1 MTTNN
6 LLNYFLIH
14 LNGLKEKTRTRKTK
28 SFAYLCMTFACFM
41 ITSNAT
47 GQVTIGSNVSPEGG
61 SILDLKEF
69 AAKSQNQTSDKGV
82 VLPRVLLTNKNELYP
97 MYWNTSTSSEQT
109 EYTNNKAELKKKHV
123 GMTVFNLTNTG
134 DFVIGVHIWTGTEW
148 RKIDD
153 SPVIQPQITSLICSS
168 SQMTPNTY
176 TANVPF
182 EGILKVPYLGGN
194 GGSYSGTAATS
205 IDNGLSIERI
215 GGKLAYGGGEVMY
228 RIFGTPI
235 ASSPTAA
242 TIPSIDFL
250 GQTCSNIKIG
260 DGMIGINLKNLT
272 SDITIST
279 AYNSVNGDYSQ
290 ANQLPFGDITINE
303 SGSYAFSLRLY
314 GRIGTNTQNRLP
326 FYIYL
331 QKNDKSTLIDA
342 AEIDVVVLGL
352 PTNQQDY
359 SYSVTLGGTFDAGDK
374 VIISML
380 RPDLSNWTLRQGLSS
395 TSAIRTSLIYWKL

>member
-14 LNGLKEKTRTRKTK
+14 LNGLKEKTKTRKTK
-28 SFAYLCMTFACFM
+28 SFAYLCMTFACFI

-47 GQVTIGSNVSPEGG
+47 AQVTIGSNVSPEGG
-61 SILDLKEF
+61 SVLDIKEF
-69 AAKSQNQTSDKGV
+69 IPKGNNQTSEKGV

-97 MYWNTSTSSEQT
+97 MYWNTAAGSEVA
-109 EYTNNKAELKKKHV
+109 EYTSNKADLKRTHV
-123 GMTVFNLTNTG
+123 GMTVFNVTNTG
-134 DFVIGVHIWTGTEW
+134 DFVSGVHTWTGTEW

-153 SPVIQPQITSLICSS
+153 SPVIQPQITSLICSG

-176 TANVPF
+176 TASVPF

-194 GGSYSGTAATS
+194 GGSYSGTAAES
-205 IDNGLSIERI
+205 IGNGLSMERI

-235 ASSPTAA
+235 ESSQTAT

-250 GQTCSNIKIG
+250 GQSCSSIKIG

-272 SDITIST
+272 SDVTIST
-279 AYNSVNGDYSQ
+279 AYNSVNGDPSL
-290 ANQLPFGDITINE
+290 ADQLPFGDITITE

-314 GRIGTNTQNRLP
+314 GRIGTTSQNRLP

-331 QKNDKSTLIDA
+331 QKNNKSTLIDA

>member
-14 LNGLKEKTRTRKTK
+14 PNGLKEKTKTK
-28 SFAYLCMTFACFM
+28 KTKNLAYLYIAFACFI

-47 GQVTIGSNVSPEGG
+47 AQVTIGSNVSPEGG
-61 SILDLKEF
+61 SVLDIKEF
-69 AAKSQNQTSDKGV
+69 TPKSENQTSDKGV

-97 MYWNTSTSSEQT
+97 MYWNISTNSEVA
-109 EYTNNKAELKKKHV
+109 EYTSNKADLKRTHV
-123 GMTVFNLTNTG
+123 GMTVFNVTNTG
-134 DFVIGVHIWTGTEW
+134 DFVSGVHTWTGTEW

-153 SPVIQPQITSLICSS
+153 SPVIQPQITSLICSG

-176 TANVPF
+176 TPSVPF

-194 GGSYSGTAATS
+194 GGSYSGTAAAS
-205 IDNGLSIERI
+205 IGNGLSMERI

-228 RIFGTPI
+228 RIFGIPSV
-235 ASSPTAA
+235 SSPTAT

-250 GQTCSNIKIG
+250 GQSCSSIKIG

-272 SDITIST
+272 SDVTIST
-279 AYNSVNGDYSQ
+279 TYNSVSGDHSQ
-290 ANQLPFGDITINE
+290 ANQLPFGDITITE

-314 GRIGTNTQNRLP
+314 GRIGTTSQNRLP

-331 QKNDKSTLIDA
+331 QKNNKSTLIDA

-352 PTNQQDY
+352 PSNQQDY

>member
-14 LNGLKEKTRTRKTK
+14 LNGLKEKTKTRKTK
-28 SFAYLCMTFACFM
+28 SFAYLCIAFACFM

-47 GQVTIGSNVSPEGG
+47 AQVTIGSNVSPEGG
-61 SILDLKEF
+61 SVLDIKEF
-69 AAKSQNQTSDKGV
+69 IPKGDNQTSDKGV

-97 MYWNTSTSSEQT
+97 MYWNTSAGSEVA
-109 EYTNNKAELKKKHV
+109 EYTNNKADLKRTHV
-123 GMTVFNLTNTG
+123 GMTVFNVTNTG
-134 DFVIGVHIWTGTEW
+134 DFVSGVHTWTGTEW

-153 SPVIQPQITSLICSS
+153 SPVIQPQITSLICSG

-176 TANVPF
+176 TTNVPF

-194 GGSYSGTAATS
+194 GGSYSGTAAAS
-205 IDNGLSIERI
+205 IGNGLSMERI

-228 RIFGTPI
+228 RIFGTPTV
-235 ASSPTAA
+235 SSPTAT
-242 TIPSIDFL
+242 TISSLDFL
-250 GQTCSNIKIG
+250 GQTCSSIKIG

-272 SDITIST
+272 SDVTIST

-290 ANQLPFGDITINE
+290 ANQLPFGDITITE

-314 GRIGTNTQNRLP
+314 RRIGTTSQNRLP

-331 QKNDKSTLIDA
+331 QKNNKSTLIDA
-342 AEIDVVVLGL
+342 AEIDVVVLAL
-352 PTNQQDY
+352 PSNQQDY

-380 RPDLSNWTLRQGLSS
+380 RPDLSNWTLKQGLSS

>member
-1 MTTNN
+1 
-6 LLNYFLIH
+6 
-14 LNGLKEKTRTRKTK
+14 
-28 SFAYLCMTFACFM
+28 M
-41 ITSNAT
+41 IASNAT
-47 GQVTIGSNVSPEGG
+47 AQVTIGSNVSPEGG
-61 SILDLKEF
+61 SVLDIKEF
-69 AAKSQNQTSDKGV
+69 TPKSENQTSDKGV

-97 MYWNTSTSSEQT
+97 MYWNTSTNSEVA
-109 EYTNNKAELKKKHV
+109 EYTSNKADLKRTHV
-123 GMTVFNLTNTG
+123 GMTVFNVTNTG
-134 DFVIGVHIWTGTEW
+134 DFVSGVHTWTGTEW

-153 SPVIQPQITSLICSS
+153 SPVIQPQITSLICSG

-194 GGSYSGTAATS
+194 GGSYSGTVAAS
-205 IDNGLSIERI
+205 IGNGLSMERI

-228 RIFGTPI
+228 RIFGTPTV
-235 ASSPTAA
+235 SSPTA
-242 TIPSIDFL
+242 TIIPSIDFL
-250 GQTCSNIKIG
+250 GQSCSSIKIG

-279 AYNSVNGDYSQ
+279 TYNSVSGDHSQ
-290 ANQLPFGDITINE
+290 ANQLPFGDITITE

-314 GRIGTNTQNRLP
+314 GRIGTTSQNRLP

-331 QKNDKSTLIDA
+331 QKNDKSTLMDA

-359 SYSVTLGGTFDAGDK
+359 SYSVTLGGTFNAGDK

-395 TSAIRTSLIYWKL
+395 NSAIRTSLIYWKL